1 MIILI
6 TVASYT
12 LNGGFLAES
21 RTDVF
26 QEMLISCIVL
36 PAVLIISSAEPFL
49 RLGDRSATF
58 FNPLT
63 DQKGATITLMFILS
77 MTGWTFGTFGA

>member
-1 MIILI
+1 M
-6 TVASYT
+6 
-12 LNGGFLAES
+12 
-21 RTDVF
+21 F

-36 PAVLIISSAEPFL
+36 PAVLILSSTEPL
-49 RLGDRSATF
+49 LGLGDRSATF

-63 DQKGATITLMFILS
+63 DQKGATITLIFILS

>member
-1 MIILI
+1 M
-6 TVASYT
+6 
-12 LNGGFLAES
+12 
-21 RTDVF
+21 F

-49 RLGDRSATF
+49 GLGDRSATF

-63 DQKGATITLMFILS
+63 DQKGATITPMFILS
-77 MTGWTFGTFGA
+77 VTGWTFGIFGA